1 MSPNFLDYFFY
12 FLFRQEGLQI
22 FLAKFD
28 FIYSQ
33 VRNERAHQNKQAGRE
48 YFQNLSNFTE

>member
-12 FLFRQEGLQI
+12 FLFSQEGLQI

-33 VRNERAHQNKQAGRE
+33 VPNERAHQNKQAGRE